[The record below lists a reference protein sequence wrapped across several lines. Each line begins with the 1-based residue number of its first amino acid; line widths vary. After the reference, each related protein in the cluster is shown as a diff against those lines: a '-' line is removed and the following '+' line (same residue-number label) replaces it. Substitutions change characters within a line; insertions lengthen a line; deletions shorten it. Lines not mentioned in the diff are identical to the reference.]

1 MMTIKR
7 FGDYIALFLGLLL
20 IWQCLHWIA
29 GDIALTSPAVT
40 FRHLGALLLTG
51 DFWLD
56 VAETG
61 RAFGLGVLISLIG
74 GIGIGVMLGLN
85 RTAGTVSEPILI
97 ALYSLPKVTLYPLVL
112 LCFGLGLSAK
122 VAFGAMHGLIPVSI
136 FTMNAIM
143 QIKAVYWRT
152 GRALRLSPRQTALTI
167 ALPAVVPEVIAGARI
182 GFSLTLLGVLIGE
195 MFASQRGLGFLI
207 TRAMGLGDIATIMAV
222 AVFLSIFAIG
232 ANALLLQL
240 DRLVRH

>member
-1 MMTIKR
+1 
-7 FGDYIALFLGLLL
+7 LFLGLLL
-20 IWQCLHWIA
+20 IWHCLHWIA